1 MSKYSAEELY
11 TLYNE
16 AIADA
21 FDTLK
26 DNISLLEDQP
36 EYSAKVQ
43 SKLCLDFCNAIRD
56 SDFINIDS
64 PEETEIPVYYFLVKR
79 KLQSITGELL
89 TDMDHYGISDDC
101 LITFTDSIIDK
112 FLHTDSVRKDFNF
125 CKDKC
130 QDFLAIQEA
139 LASTGSSGLAKY
151 AVIYTV
157 AMSGF
162 RFLGDILINTHY
174 YLEPLVYQDPLC
186 DEECDASNDFYCDKD
201 YLDDEDGIFS

>member
-1 MSKYSAEELY
+1 MAKYSAEELY
-11 TLYNE
+11 DLYNE
-16 AIADA
+16 AINAA
-21 FDTLK
+21 FATLRE
-26 DNISLLEDQP
+26 NIDLLKNQEHYTIDP
-36 EYSAKVQ
+36 HTKV
-43 SKLCLDFCNAIRD
+43 CLDFCNAIRD
-56 SDFINIDS
+56 SKFINIDS
-64 PEETEIPVYYFLVKR
+64 SEETEIPVYYFLVKR

-89 TDMDHYGISDDC
+89 TDMDHYGISNDC

-112 FLHTDSVRKDFNF
+112 FLHLNSVRKDFNF

-130 QDFLAIQEA
+130 QDFLAIQKA

-151 AVIYTV
+151 AVIYTI
-157 AMSGF
+157 AMSAF

-174 YLEPLVYQDPLC
+174 YLEPLVYRDPLC